1 MGQAISAAAPFVSLG
16 AQVVG
21 TGASVYGGIQQQK
34 AAAKNSRYA
43 ARVAKKNEARALLAA
58 KDAERRG
65 ERDAARAKKAS
76 ERLKGR
82 QRAVLAANGV
92 DVGSGSSVDILEDT
106 TRIGKA
112 DALAI
117 RENAKR
123 EADDYR
129 AQGES
134 YSDEYKIN
142 KKRAKQGID
151 PFEVG
156 ATALTGIT
164 AVASKWYQFSDE
176 GVFG

>member
-1 MGQAISAAAPFVSLG
+1 MGQAVAAAVSIGTSVAG
-16 AQVVG
+16 A
-21 TGASVYGGIQQQK
+21 GASVYGNIQAQK
-34 AAAKNSRYA
+34 AAAKNSKYTA
-43 ARVAKKNEARALLAA
+43 KVAKKNELRAQLAA
-58 KDAERRG
+58 KDAEQRG
-65 ERDAARAKKAS
+65 NRDAARAAKAS

-92 DVGSGSSVDILEDT
+92 DVGAGSALDILEDT

-117 RENAKR
+117 RENARR

-134 YSDEYKIN
+134 FNDEYKIN
-142 KKRAKQGID
+142 RKRAKQGID

-156 ATALTGIT
+156 ATALTGAT
-164 AVASKWYQFSDE
+164 AVASKWYQFSSE

>member
-1 MGQAISAAAPFVSLG
+1 MGQAVAAAVSIG
-16 AQVVG
+16 TSVVG
-21 TGASVYGGIQQQK
+21 TGVSVYGGIQQQK
-34 AAAKNSRYA
+34 AAAKNSKYA
-43 ARVAKKNEARALLAA
+43 AKVAKKNEARALLAA

-76 ERLKGR
+76 DRLKGR

-92 DVGSGSSVDILEDT
+92 DIGSGSAVDILEDT

-134 YSDEYKIN
+134 FSDEYKMN
-142 KKRAKQGID
+142 RKRAKQGID

-156 ATALTGIT
+156 ATALTGAT
-164 AVASKWYQFSDE
+164 AVASKWYQFSSE

>member
-1 MGQAISAAAPFVSLG
+1 MGQAVAASLSIGTQIAG
-16 AQVVG
+16 AG
-21 TGASVYGGIQQQK
+21 LSVYGNIQQQK
-34 AAAKNSRYA
+34 VAAKNSKYA
-43 ARVAKKNEARALLAA
+43 AKVAKKNEARALLAA

-65 ERDAARAKKAS
+65 ERDAARARKAS

-92 DVGSGSSVDILEDT
+92 DVGQGSAVDILEDT

-117 RENAKR
+117 RENARR

-134 YSDEYKIN
+134 FNDEYKIN
-142 KKRAKQGID
+142 RKRARQGID

-156 ATALTGIT
+156 ATALTAGT
-164 AVASKWYQFSDE
+164 QVAAKWYQFSSE
-176 GVFG
+176 GAWG